1 MRIRKRVTDTQLEA
15 NRRNSLK
22 STGPKTQSGKVHSS
36 RNSWKHGILSA
47 QVPVID
53 GRGGEDANRFDTLL
67 AGLRKDFEPYGT
79 MEDLLVQQI
88 ASGYWRLARV
98 HRAEAGEIA
107 KNSESVEDRF
117 DEHQRQSVAEHN
129 PDLMS
134 KSSRGLEMFSETLR
148 RADMELTLVG
158 YLHPVTLSRLGVC
171 FGDEVGELLQIFKQ
185 MTKDANTAPT
195 TDGPA
200 KETVGAKLI
209 FKQSTKDTET
219 APTTDGPTDE
229 TRLLEIFKQWGKNAE
244 TALITD
250 GPADETSGA
259 KLTRRVLTKFC
270 APRVDELTEYVN
282 AREGVRWNNDLLS
295 ASLPEP
301 AAVDR
306 LLRYETTIQRDLDRS
321 LAQLESLQRR
331 RKGET
336 VPPPVRVQIER

>member
-1 MRIRKRVTDTQLEA
+1 
-15 NRRNSLK
+15 
-22 STGPKTQSGKVHSS
+22 
-36 RNSWKHGILSA
+36 
-47 QVPVID
+47 
-53 GRGGEDANRFDTLL
+53 
-67 AGLRKDFEPYGT
+67 
-79 MEDLLVQQI
+79 
-88 ASGYWRLARV
+88 
-98 HRAEAGEIA
+98 
-107 KNSESVEDRF
+107 
-117 DEHQRQSVAEHN
+117 
-129 PDLMS
+129 
-134 KSSRGLEMFSETLR
+134 MFSETLR

-171 FGDEVGELLQIFKQ
+171 FGDEVGELHQIFKQ
-185 MTKDANTAPT
+185 MTKDAN
-195 TDGPA
+195 
-200 KETVGAKLI
+200 
-209 FKQSTKDTET
+209 T